1 MKGADRRGTRCAPVR
16 PFKFQ
21 KLDCKWPAFVV
32 ESQQSVYCVRRPA
45 AAGQPSPTWGYN
57 CPGAM

>member
-1 MKGADRRGTRCAPVR
+1 MEGADRRGHKVVAPVR

-32 ESQQSVYCVRRPA
+32 E
-45 AAGQPSPTWGYN
+45 
-57 CPGAM
+57 